1 MKGLIIMITSK
12 ELRYVNLWANKV
24 PMPGIDYSIKVLKE
38 IEMCYK
44 LYNDKCRDKEYSI
57 IFSNSDEVDFEI
69 KNKNLCHLLG
79 IDYKNIKGSYFDDY
93 RREAFDGQ
101 SDMSSFELIEL
112 IIDNMDA
119 VALLDNDKNNKAKA
133 INYYKA
139 SIKCAIFNKLCNF
152 DKINFGAIN
161 FNGDKTGF
169 DYNKQKI
176 LFIPSN
182 EAIVPYFMMIIREDA
197 ADYDGK
203 YIAASLIAPE
213 NPLYYFKNQE
223 VIIPTQ
229 ILVSDNSNLSK
240 VVAAPE
246 DKIRL
251 LTMYS
256 DIINKYRIQNNINIY
271 GDYLSILNE
280 LSNSKVYSKTK

>member
-1 MKGLIIMITSK
+1 MITSK
-12 ELRYVNLWANKV
+12 ELRYVSLWSSKV
-24 PMPGIDYSIKVLKE
+24 PMPGIEYSIKVLKE
-38 IEMCYK
+38 IESCYK
-44 LYNDKCRDKEYSI
+44 LYNEKCMDKEYSI

-79 IDYKNIKGSYFDDY
+79 IDYKNIRGSYFDDY
-93 RREAFDGQ
+93 RKKAFG
-101 SDMSSFELIEL
+101 SLADMSSYELIEL
-112 IIDNMDA
+112 IIDNMDK
-119 VALLDNDKNNKAKA
+119 VALLDNDRTNRAKA
-133 INYYKA
+133 INYYKS

-161 FNGDKTGF
+161 YNGDREEL
-169 DYNKQKI
+169 DYDKQKI

-182 EAIVPYFMMIIREDA
+182 EAIVPYYMMIIRQDA
-197 ADYDGK
+197 ADYEGK

-213 NPLYYFKNQE
+213 NPIDYFENQE

-229 ILVSDNSNLSK
+229 ILVSDNSNLTK
-240 VVAAPE
+240 VIASPE
-246 DKIRL
+246 EKIRL

-256 DIINKYRIQNNINIY
+256 DIINKYKIPNKINIY
-271 GDYLSILNE
+271 GDYLSTLNE

>member
-1 MKGLIIMITSK
+1 MITSK

-24 PMPGIDYSIKVLKE
+24 PMPGVEYSIRVLKE
-38 IEMCYK
+38 IEACYK
-44 LYNDKCRDKEYSI
+44 LYNDKCMDKEYSI

-79 IDYKNIKGSYFDDY
+79 IDYKNIKGPYFDDY
-93 RREAFDGQ
+93 RKEAFNGQ
-101 SDMSSFELIEL
+101 SDMSSYELIEL
-112 IIDNMDA
+112 IIENMDT
-119 VALLDNDKNNKAKA
+119 VALLDNDKDNKAKA
-133 INYYKA
+133 INYYKS

-161 FNGDKTGF
+161 FNGDKTDF
-169 DYNKQKI
+169 DYNKQKV

-182 EAIVPYFMMIIREDA
+182 EAVVPYFMMIIREDA
-197 ADYDGK
+197 ADYNGK
-203 YIAASLIAPE
+203 YIAASLMAPE
-213 NPLYYFKNQE
+213 NPLDYFENQE

-240 VVAAPE
+240 VVATPE

-256 DIINKYRIQNNINIY
+256 DIINKYRIPNKINIY

-280 LSNSKVYSKTK
+280 LSNSKVYSKTR

>member
-1 MKGLIIMITSK
+1 MITSK

-24 PMPGIDYSIKVLKE
+24 PMPGVEYSIRVLKE
-38 IEMCYK
+38 IEACYK

-79 IDYKNIKGSYFDDY
+79 IDYKNIKGPYFDDY
-93 RREAFDGQ
+93 RKEAFNGQ
-101 SDMSSFELIEL
+101 SDMSSYELIEL
-112 IIDNMDA
+112 IIKNMDT
-119 VALLDNDKNNKAKA
+119 VALLDNDKDNKAKA
-133 INYYKA
+133 INYYKS

-161 FNGDKTGF
+161 FNGDKTDF
-169 DYNKQKI
+169 DYDKQKI

-182 EAIVPYFMMIIREDA
+182 EAVVPYFMMIIREDA
-197 ADYDGK
+197 ADYNGK
-203 YIAASLIAPE
+203 YIAASLMAPE
-213 NPLYYFKNQE
+213 NPLDYFENQE

-240 VVAAPE
+240 VVATPE

-256 DIINKYRIQNNINIY
+256 DIINKYRIPNNINIY

-280 LSNSKVYSKTK
+280 LSNFKVYSKTR